1 MKYSAFTIHAKGKL
15 NQIRSEV
22 TISAASSIT
31 VNAIWDTGAS
41 GTCISKRVAQELK
54 LVPIGMSSHNTAAG
68 TIDCY
73 DYLVDIILLNNVCIQ
88 KVRVSDFLGGPDLDV
103 LIGMDIIGTGD
114 LSITNANGK
123 TVVSFRIPPDAF
135 HIDYVATQKSDKSG
149 KLIKEQLRKKQV
161 SD

>member
-41 GTCISKRVAQELK
+41 GTCISRKVAQALK
-54 LVPIGMSSHNTAAG
+54 LIPIGMSSHNTAAG

-73 DYLVDIILLNNVCIQ
+73 DYIVDVVLPNNVCIQ

-103 LIGMDIIGTGD
+103 LIGMDIISTGD

-123 TVVSFRIPPDAF
+123 TVVSFRFPPDAF